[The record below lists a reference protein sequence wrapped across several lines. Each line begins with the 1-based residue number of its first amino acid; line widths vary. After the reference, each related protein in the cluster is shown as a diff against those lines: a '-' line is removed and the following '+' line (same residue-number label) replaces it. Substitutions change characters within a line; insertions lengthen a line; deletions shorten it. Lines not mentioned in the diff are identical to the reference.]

1 MCGFAGFSVMDDDL
15 LHEQYLWRR
24 LALDMAQSVAH
35 RGPDD
40 QGVHVSPH
48 AALAHVRLAVMDPEN
63 GAQPMSAIQDGHTY
77 TIAYNG
83 ELYNAPELRE
93 TLRSLGYTFET
104 TCDTEVLLKA
114 YIHYGEQVAEQLNG
128 IYAFAVDDEARGIV
142 YLCRDR
148 FGVKPLFYTQ
158 VGNRLVFG
166 SEIKALFRYPGITPV
181 IGRQGLC
188 EVLGLGPMR
197 TAGCGVFENIY
208 ELLPGYCAV
217 FDRSGLHTRAYY
229 TLKSYEHTDSF
240 EKTVETV
247 RGLLEDIIA
256 RQTASDVPLCTFL
269 SGGLDSSVVTALA
282 AREMR
287 KKGMELATYSFDFEG
302 NRQFFTPSAFQ
313 PDQDQPWAE
322 KVSRILSTHHT
333 TLVCDNLSLA
343 DSLSPALH
351 AKDLPGMADVDGSL
365 VYFCG
370 LVKKNHTV
378 AVCGE
383 CADEIFGGYPWF
395 HKKEMLEAHTFPW
408 SPDLSVRTRLL
419 TPELREALQI
429 ESYVQ
434 ERYEEL
440 LEQVPRLEGESPKEA
455 RRREIGY
462 MNIYRFMSTLL
473 DRKDRC
479 SMAHGLE
486 VRVPF
491 ADHRLLEYVF
501 NTPWEYKARNGVPKA
516 LLREAARGL
525 LPDDVLDRRK
535 SPYPKT
541 HNPGY
546 EAILKQR
553 LRTVLQQSDSPLH
566 GLIADDV
573 IRGLLSESFD
583 YGKPWFGQL
592 MAGPQLLAYL
602 LQIDEWI
609 RTTPVEI
616 RL

>member
-158 VGNRLVFG
+158 VENRLVFG
-166 SEIKALFRYPGITPV
+166 SEIKALFRYPGITPM

-208 ELLPGYCAV
+208 ELLPGYCAI
-217 FDRSGLHTRAYY
+217 FDRNGLHTRAYY

-322 KVSRILSTHHT
+322 KVSRILGTHHT

>member
-208 ELLPGYCAV
+208 ELLPGYCAI
-217 FDRSGLHTRAYY
+217 FDRNGLHTRAYY

-322 KVSRILSTHHT
+322 KVSRILGTHHT

-395 HKKEMLEAHTFPW
+395 HKKEMLEAHIFPW

-440 LEQVPRLEGESPKEA
+440 LGQVPRLEGESPKEA

-553 LRTVLQQSDSPLH
+553 LRAVLQQSDSPLH

>member
-1 MCGFAGFSVMDDDL
+1 M
-15 LHEQYLWRR
+15 
-24 LALDMAQSVAH
+24 
-35 RGPDD
+35 
-40 QGVHVSPH
+40 
-48 AALAHVRLAVMDPEN
+48 
-63 GAQPMSAIQDGHTY
+63 
-77 TIAYNG
+77 
-83 ELYNAPELRE
+83 
-93 TLRSLGYTFET
+93 
-104 TCDTEVLLKA
+104 
-114 YIHYGEQVAEQLNG
+114 
-128 IYAFAVDDEARGIV
+128 
-142 YLCRDR
+142 
-148 FGVKPLFYTQ
+148 
-158 VGNRLVFG
+158 
-166 SEIKALFRYPGITPV
+166 
-181 IGRQGLC
+181 
-188 EVLGLGPMR
+188 
-197 TAGCGVFENIY
+197 
-208 ELLPGYCAV
+208 
-217 FDRSGLHTRAYY
+217 
-229 TLKSYEHTDSF
+229 
-240 EKTVETV
+240 
-247 RGLLEDIIA
+247 
-256 RQTASDVPLCTFL
+256 
-269 SGGLDSSVVTALA
+269 
-282 AREMR
+282 
-287 KKGMELATYSFDFEG
+287 
-302 NRQFFTPSAFQ
+302 
-313 PDQDQPWAE
+313 
-322 KVSRILSTHHT
+322 
-333 TLVCDNLSLA
+333 
-343 DSLSPALH
+343 
-351 AKDLPGMADVDGSL
+351 
-365 VYFCG
+365 
-370 LVKKNHTV
+370 
-378 AVCGE
+378 
-383 CADEIFGGYPWF
+383 
-395 HKKEMLEAHTFPW
+395 
-408 SPDLSVRTRLL
+408 RTRLL

-440 LEQVPRLEGESPKEA
+440 LGQVPRLEGESPKEA